1 MRVITGTARGR
12 RLETLPGEETRPTA
26 ERVKEG
32 LFSAIQFDIEGRRA
46 VDLFAGSGQLGI
58 EALSRGAAGCI
69 FIDRNAE
76 AAEVIRRN
84 LKAAGLYAS
93 AHVLTT
99 DAMLFLERG
108 RERFDLAFLDPP
120 YASGLLPEA
129 LARLAPQIDP
139 GGTVVCESDRDQAPE
154 EVGGLKLQRIYR
166 YGRVYIW
173 LYRKENGTD
182 GPARY
187 VRAVLT
193 L

>member
-84 LKAAGLYAS
+84 LKAAGL
-93 AHVLTT
+93 
-99 DAMLFLERG
+99 LERG

-182 GPARY
+182 GPEGGDPI
-187 VRAVLT
+187 
-193 L
+193 

>member
-12 RLETLPGEETRPTA
+12 RLETLPGEDTRPTA

-58 EALSRGAAGCI
+58 EALSRGAAECV
-69 FIDRNAE
+69 FIDRNLQ
-76 AAEVIRRN
+76 AAEVVRRN

-120 YASGLLPEA
+120 YASGLLPDA
-129 LARLAPQIDP
+129 LARLAPLIDA
-139 GGTVVCESDRDQAPE
+139 GGTVVCESDRDQAPD
-154 EVGGLKLQRIYR
+154 EVGGLKLQKTYR

-182 GPARY
+182 GPEGGDPA
-187 VRAVLT
+187 
-193 L
+193 

>member
-1 MRVITGTARGR
+1 M
-12 RLETLPGEETRPTA
+12 
-26 ERVKEG
+26 
-32 LFSAIQFDIEGRRA
+32 
-46 VDLFAGSGQLGI
+46 
-58 EALSRGAAGCI
+58 
-69 FIDRNAE
+69 
-76 AAEVIRRN
+76 IRRN

-182 GPARY
+182 GPEGGDPI
-187 VRAVLT
+187 
-193 L
+193 